1 MGSRRR
7 GFGRVR
13 RLPSGRYQAGYLG
26 PDLSLH
32 NALDTF
38 HTREDAEAWLSRE
51 RELTHSE
58 NWRPPRVR
66 AELARR
72 KPATLETFAEAWL
85 GSRTLKP
92 RTHALYRSLLDRFIL
107 PGLGDLP
114 LKDLSPALVRAWHA
128 SVSPNR
134 PTQRAHAYSLL
145 RSICATAVA
154 DDLVVA
160 NPCRVAGAGSATR
173 ARRIVPPTLTE
184 IERLVRSMPEP
195 YQLFV
200 LLAAWCGLRLGE
212 LIELRRKDVDCEAL
226 VLHVTRAATRVGGGV
241 VIGVPKSDAGVRSV
255 HVPPHLGPVLL
266 AHLRQHVQPGNEALL
281 FPSVKDPGATLHHQT
296 LYKQWG
302 HARVAAGRPDLRIHD
317 LRHGAAVMAAQSGA
331 TLAELMQRLGHS
343 TSRAAMR
350 YQHAALGR
358 DAEIAVALS
367 EMARRAEVSSGL

>member
-66 AELARR
+66 AELAHR

-114 LKDLSPALVRAWHA
+114 LKDLSPATVRAWHA
-128 SVSPNR
+128 TVTPNR

-145 RSICATAVA
+145 RSICATAVT
-154 DDLVVA
+154 DDLIVA

-173 ARRIVPPTLTE
+173 ARRIVPPTLPQ
-184 IERLVRSMPEP
+184 IETLVRSMPEP

-200 LLAAWCGLRLGE
+200 LLAAWCGLRRHS
-212 LIELRRKDVDCEAL
+212 LRFGRWRQARPGPRVDRC
-226 VLHVTRAATRVGGGV
+226 
-241 VIGVPKSDAGVRSV
+241 P
-255 HVPPHLGPVLL
+255 GPG
-266 AHLRQHVQPGNEALL
+266 RQ
-281 FPSVKDPGATLHHQT
+281 
-296 LYKQWG
+296 
-302 HARVAAGRPDLRIHD
+302 
-317 LRHGAAVMAAQSGA
+317 
-331 TLAELMQRLGHS
+331 
-343 TSRAAMR
+343 
-350 YQHAALGR
+350 R
-358 DAEIAVALS
+358 DAPRTAPRPRARPRGDARGCRRRS
-367 EMARRAEVSSGL
+367 GMARHPVACSAGSCCPRRHDR